1 MKNSKHIHTISSTLK
16 TVASENLVTEEEI
29 ANAEDKPLK
38 DILND
43 KENQEKPVS
52 PNSKRS

>member
-38 DILND
+38 EILND

-52 PNSKRS
+52 PNSERS